1 MCGERDELIIHWIAE
16 CKKLSQKEY
25 KQRHANIA
33 RVVHLE
39 LYQKFALVGEV
50 KWYNQKPTSV
60 VENNRVEMLWDFN
73 IQAYHF
79 IHHRRSYIVM
89 LHKNERKCHLIDI
102 AVPGDKRIE
111 LKEQENIDN
120 YSELRQ
126 EVKKIWNLSQVVV
139 VPVVTGALRVTSKRL
154 KDWLEKLKVK
164 SSIELFQKAVLLET
178 AKIVRQVLET

>member
-111 LKEQENIDN
+111 LKEQEKIDN

-164 SSIELFQKAVLLET
+164 SSIELFQKQYCLKLQ
-178 AKIVRQVLET
+178 KL

>member
-111 LKEQENIDN
+111 LKEQEKIDN

-139 VPVVTGALRVTSKRL
+139 VPIVIRALGVTSK
-154 KDWLEKLKVK
+154 KL
-164 SSIELFQKAVLLET
+164 ID
-178 AKIVRQVLET
+178 